1 MNERKAPAIP
11 LPPAIAAYWHAANL
25 GRSDEAAAS
34 FTAGARVHDEG
45 HWHTGRPAIAV
56 WVEATTRAAR
66 PVVTPHRFE
75 VRDGRHHVVASVVG
89 NFPGSPV
96 ELEFIF
102 TLEDGKIATLEIA

>member
-1 MNERKAPAIP
+1 MNETKAPALA

-25 GRSDEAAAS
+25 GRSDEAAAC

-45 HWHTGRPAIAV
+45 HWHTGRAAIAA

-66 PVVTPHRFE
+66 PVVTPQRVE
-75 VRDGRHHVVASVVG
+75 VRDGRHHVVASVAG

-96 ELEFIF
+96 ELEFLF
-102 TLEDGKIATLEIA
+102 TLEAGKIATLEIA